1 MTQVFTGLKK
11 VNFETLIAGVA
22 LYRPGPMSHIP
33 SYQARANGVEKVS
46 YPTPELEEILGN
58 SFGIAIY
65 QESIM
70 QMTQVLGGYSA
81 GQADSFRKAI
91 GKKKQSVMDVEL
103 PKLHQAIATNG
114 YSEELANHV
123 IELIK
128 PFVGYGLT
136 RVTEF
141 Y

>member
-11 VNFETLIAGVA
+11 VNFETLIAGVS
-22 LYRPGPMSHIP
+22 LYRPGPMAHIA

-91 GKKKQSVMDVEL
+91 GC
-103 PKLHQAIATNG
+103 
-114 YSEELANHV
+114 
-123 IELIK
+123 
-128 PFVGYGLT
+128 
-136 RVTEF
+136 R
-141 Y
+141 

>member
-1 MTQVFTGLKK
+1 MTQVFTGLNN
-11 VNFETLIAGVA
+11 VTFETLIAGVA
-22 LYRPGPMSHIP
+22 LYRPGPMAHIP

-81 GQADSFRKAI
+81 GQADNFRKAI
-91 GKKKQSVMDVEL
+91 FNKSCKG
-103 PKLHQAIATNG
+103 AIP
-114 YSEELANHV
+114 YSINSQIAGN
-123 IELIK
+123 
-128 PFVGYGLT
+128 P
-136 RVTEF
+136 
-141 Y
+141 